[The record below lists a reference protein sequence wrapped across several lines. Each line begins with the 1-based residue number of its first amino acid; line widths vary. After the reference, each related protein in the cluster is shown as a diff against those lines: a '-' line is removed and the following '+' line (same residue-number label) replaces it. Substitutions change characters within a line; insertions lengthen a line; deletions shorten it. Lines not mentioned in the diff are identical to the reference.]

1 MLSLRQDSSE
11 LGSIATSQALEVQA
25 IELVSPIA
33 SRNEKNGSLSA
44 GIRHLL
50 LCVLL
55 IQGKCGWEFGCTS
68 KLFYA
73 LVFT

>member
-25 IELVSPIA
+25 IELVMPIA

-55 IQGKCGWEFGCTS
+55 IQ
-68 KLFYA
+68 
-73 LVFT
+73 